1 MENIAASFSTGKE
14 AYAHDIRKSIKG
26 NVDKDRIQD
35 NITLIDELK
44 GKSIDSYIDSMMQ
57 PTIDEYN
64 AKQKK
69 KCRRIDTP
77 YTEWHKSNGTLSQSK
92 LVYEA
97 VAQVGEHETLGKRY
111 YKAKGQEKEE
121 LQDFFEDFYRT
132 LLQQFQKKYPHLK
145 VLWATI
151 HFDEPRGTPHC
162 HIAFTPIGEYEKQGL
177 SKKISIGRA
186 LELDGITRVKDKT
199 EAMKLGGYQLT
210 KLYREVKRD
219 MEQMLL
225 QQGFTLKQEQH
236 GKKHQTVEEWEAVQA
251 LKQEQVEE
259 QKKLEQTQKQAAAYI
274 DFSKELEDIK
284 EAANRGAY
292 DTKQIQKVQVRDGFK
307 KKEVYQMDET
317 TFRQMQSTADTKAI
331 QRDVEY
337 KIAKQQK
344 ATEKLVQSLTTE
356 KEEQL
361 QDQIQDLRQELAHA
375 HATIKEKDRT
385 IKKLQQKLEDAKE
398 FIQSLGIVQKFKAW
412 YEQRQMEREGFYFE
426 GQTIE
431 E

>member
-35 NITLIDELK
+35 NITLIDELQ
-44 GKSIDSYIDSMMQ
+44 GKSIDSYIDNMMQ

-69 KCRRIDTP
+69 KCRRIDTT
-77 YTEWHKSNGTLSQSK
+77 YTEWHKSNKTLSQSK

-97 VAQVGEHETLGKRY
+97 VAQVGDHDTLGKRY
-111 YKAKGQEKEE
+111 YEAEGQEKEE
-121 LQDFFEDFYRT
+121 LKKYFEDFYKQ
-132 LLQQFQKKYPHLK
+132 LLEQFQEKYPHLK
-145 VLWATI
+145 VLWCVL
-151 HFDEPRGTPHC
+151 HLDEPRGTPHC
-162 HIAFTPIGEYEKQGL
+162 HLAFTPIGEYEKQGM

-225 QQGFTLKQEQH
+225 QQGYTLKQEQH

-259 QKKLEQTQKQAAAYI
+259 QKKLEQTQKQAAAYM
-274 DFSKELEDIK
+274 DYAQELKDIK

-344 ATEKLVQSLTTE
+344 AAEKLVQSLTTE

-361 QDQIQDLRQELAHA
+361 QDQIQELRQELSQA

-398 FIQSLGIVQKFKAW
+398 FIKSLGIIQRFKAW
-412 YEQRQMEREGFYFE
+412 YEQRQTEREGFYFE
-426 GQTIE
+426 GQIRE
-431 E
+431 D

>member
-35 NITLIDELK
+35 NITLIDELQ

-77 YTEWHKSNGTLSQSK
+77 YTEWHKSNKTLSQSK

-111 YKAKGQEKEE
+111 YEAEGQEKEE
-121 LQDFFEDFYRT
+121 LKKYFEDFYKQ
-132 LLQQFQKKYPHLK
+132 LLQQFQEKYPHLK

-162 HIAFTPIGEYEKQGL
+162 HIAFSPIGEYEKQGM

-331 QRDVEY
+331 QRSVEHQ
-337 KIAKQQK
+337 IVQQQK
-344 ATEKLVQSLTTE
+344 AAQKLVQSLTTE